1 MKPILRP
8 GRNCQG
14 VYDVEE
20 SGLLVDARAYYR
32 AFFRAA
38 AGARNYILLAGWR
51 FESKV
56 RLVRG
61 TDAEQVD
68 CPTGLLAYLDYLCR
82 KNPRLVIYI
91 LAWDF
96 SLIFALDREWFLKW
110 KFNLTSNGRI
120 RFQFDKIHAIGATH
134 HQKFA
139 VIDGRVG
146 FVGGIDFSA
155 GHWDDSDHRPDNP
168 DRVDSKGN
176 PYEPCHDLQTFFCGP
191 AVQDLVDLFLH
202 RWSIADRQRLE
213 LPRPPDDIHYDIE
226 PSHSLPASRISL
238 SRTAAR
244 TILPIQDSVEEIRS
258 LFLDAIAASTRLIYI
273 ENQYFS
279 SQAVYKALVD
289 RMKAKEGTKL
299 EIVIILPG
307 KMHAFFE
314 ELSLGLTQMRM
325 TRSLRIVAE
334 WTGHSLGIYWTAAD
348 GTEGGE
354 NQTYIHAKLLL
365 VDDRFLTV
373 GSANTTNR
381 SMGLDSELNVS
392 WEADPERDK
401 KLVRSIRRARVNLL
415 AEHVGLRRAI
425 ESRGLYGC
433 EGLVAYLDR
442 LTESSRHRLRRYNPD
457 FALGGSNWLHELGAS
472 DLIIDPEKPIIE
484 ENVYEHITRNKT
496 SFFTRGILL
505 LNEKLRGKRRNR

>member
-1 MKPILRP
+1 
-8 GRNCQG
+8 
-14 VYDVEE
+14 VYDVTE
-20 SGLLVDARAYYR
+20 SGLLIDSNAYYR

-38 AGARNYILLAGWR
+38 AMARNYILLAGWR
-51 FESKV
+51 FESNV

-61 TDAEQVD
+61 TEAEQVG
-68 CPTGLLAYLDYLCR
+68 CPTGLLAYLDYLCG
-82 KNPRLVIYI
+82 KNPRLVIYV

-110 KFNLTSNGRI
+110 KFNRTSNGRI
-120 RFQFDKIHAIGATH
+120 HFRFDKVHAIGATH

-176 PYEPCHDLQTFFCGP
+176 PYEPCHDLQTFFSGP
-191 AVQDLVDLFLH
+191 AVQELVDLFFH
-202 RWSIADRQRLE
+202 HWSIAGRQMLE
-213 LPRPPDDIHYDIE
+213 LLRPPDDIHYDIE
-226 PSHSLPASRISL
+226 PSHSLPASRIAL

-244 TILPIQDSVEEIRS
+244 TILPIRDSVVEIRS

-299 EIVIILPG
+299 EIVIVLPG

-325 TRSLRIVAE
+325 TRSLRKVADD
-334 WTGHSLGIYWTAAD
+334 TGHSLGIYWTAAN

-354 NQTYIHAKLLL
+354 IQTYIHAKLILI
-365 VDDRFLTV
+365 DDRFLSV

-401 KLVRSIRRARVNLL
+401 KLVRSIRRVRVKLI
-415 AEHVGLRRAI
+415 AEHAGLRRAV
-425 ESRGLYGC
+425 ESRRLYTC
-433 EGLVAYLDR
+433 KGLVAYLDR
-442 LTESSRHRLRRYNPD
+442 LTDTPRHRLRRYNPE
-457 FALGGSNWLHELGAS
+457 FALGESNWLHELGAS

-484 ENVYEHITRNKT
+484 ENVYEHIARNKT
-496 SFFTRGILL
+496 SFITRGILL
-505 LNEKLRGKRRNR
+505 LNERLRRKRGSR